1 MTFRDEI
8 AADLDGVFLQVDEFA
23 ELRRVE
29 GKAIT
34 CVLDSDRG
42 QAKGDGGQY
51 DLAEADFVLI
61 AKTAD
66 LPGRK
71 EAGSL
76 LNIDGRELT
85 VSTWDEQDGMTIVGL
100 YSPVTA

>member
-1 MTFRDEI
+1 MTFKDEI
-8 AADLDGVFLQVDEFA
+8 AADLDGVFLQNDEFA

-29 GKAIT
+29 GKTIV
-34 CVLDSDRG
+34 CILDSNRG
-42 QAKGDGGQY
+42 QRDGDGSQY
-51 DLAEADFVLI
+51 DLAVADFVLI
-61 AKTAD
+61 AKTID
-66 LPGRK
+66 LPARK

-76 LNIDGRELT
+76 LNLDGRELT